1 MCCCFNEKGGQNV
14 VAVAIVVVV
23 IVVVVVGLLCQL
35 LRLLRLLI
43 FVRLQRR
50 LFFKKKKRFSE
61 TLNRNQLRSRV
72 RRNLTGGQKSEY
84 EQKIEFPTTRPI
96 LGQNLVSQKERQMPH
111 AA

>member
-1 MCCCFNEKGGQNV
+1 M
-14 VAVAIVVVV
+14 
-23 IVVVVVGLLCQL
+23 LL
-35 LRLLRLLI
+35 
-43 FVRLQRR
+43 LQRER
-50 LFFKKKKRFSE
+50 WTKRRRRRYRRRHRRRRRRPLVSIAPTSTAADFRSFATKVISQKKRFSE

-96 LGQNLVSQKERQMPH
+96 LGQNLVSQHERQMPH

>member
-14 VAVAIVVVV
+14 VAVAIVVV

-50 LFFKKKKRFSE
+50 LFLKKKRFSE